1 MGISSKTPSEVQVK
15 MLMLGYIAA
24 GKTSL
29 IARFIQNRFHNA
41 DPVSLVF
48 NLFTYRNQNCTISG
62 ISPF

>member
-24 GKTSL
+24 GKASL

-48 NLFTYRNQNCTISG
+48 NFFTYRNQNCTISG